1 MMSLHDT
8 RDPNVQMD
16 TSCLQSPSNTLSLGY
31 PALVPQRPEDPL
43 IQNTMSHTPRDAISI
58 FQRRGDPNALQL
70 SLADTSP
77 STGVHSMDV
86 LDTPSSSRAPAPGF
100 ISNFPC
106 RNFSYGSMSRMD
118 SHLSLHSPQSPTSG
132 SSGPSSA
139 VHGVSSAYTM
149 NTSSIMVN
157 GQSMI
162 QSVHAGA
169 LDSSGSPGA
178 LGSSAS
184 ELAFPPLSNSS
195 SKPTQDPGF
204 IFPPPDVPDL
214 FTGRDS
220 SPETPGDSH
229 LLVVGDILK
238 T

>member
-8 RDPNVQMD
+8 RDSNVQMD
-16 TSCLQSPSNTLSLGY
+16 TSSLQSPSNTLSLGY
-31 PALVPQRPEDPL
+31 PPLVPQRPEDPL

-58 FQRRGDPNALQL
+58 FQRPADPNALHL

-77 STGVHSMDV
+77 STGMHSMDV
-86 LDTPSSSRAPAPGF
+86 LDITTSSRAPAPGF
-100 ISNFPC
+100 ISDFPC

-118 SHLSLHSPQSPTSG
+118 GHLALHSPQSATSG
-132 SSGPSSA
+132 SSPSSA

-169 LDSSGSPGA
+169 LDPSGSPGA

-184 ELAFPPLSNSS
+184 ELAFPPLSNGS
-195 SKPTQDPGF
+195 SKSTQDPGF
-204 IFPPPDVPDL
+204 IFPPQTCLICSLAATARQRHPA
-214 FTGRDS
+214 THTYWS
-220 SPETPGDSH
+220 SETY
-229 LLVVGDILK
+229 
-238 T
+238 